1 MTDENQAKVVGRN
14 LQVSTKQTIE
24 IANHIRGKNLLK
36 AKDILAKVIA
46 QKQAIPYRR
55 FNMDTGHR
63 KGKIGAGRYPI
74 KASKEILMLL
84 ESLEAN
90 AQNKGLDVDALYIK
104 TIIPNVGPTSWRY
117 GRHRRRQAKRTH
129 LEIIAEEKEEDKKK
143 KRAEKKEKPKEEPKE
158 TKTEEKKE
166 EKK

>member
-1 MTDENQAKVVGRN
+1 MEEHEAKTVGRN
-14 LQVSTKQTIE
+14 LAISTKQAIE

-36 AKDILAKVIA
+36 VKEILTRVIA
-46 QKQAIPYRR
+46 KKQAVPYRR

-63 KGKIGAGRYPI
+63 KGKVGPGRYPI

-90 AQNKGLDVDALYIK
+90 AQNKGLDVEAMYIK
-104 TIIPNVGPTSWRY
+104 TIIPNKGPTSWHY

-129 LEIIAEEKEEDKKK
+129 LEIIAEEKEEEKK
-143 KRAEKKEKPKEEPKE
+143 KRKQETKKEKPKEE
-158 TKTEEKKE
+158 TKK
-166 EKK
+166 